1 METFMKYV
9 KLPKEIT
16 AFEHNYLVKLNR
28 VALYFFY
35 AHIPVFMLV
44 AWACNTGPL
53 FALILSLA
61 VLVGPTIAQFTLKNE
76 RTKSMVYGFTSMAMG
91 GLLVHLGQ
99 GPVQIEMHFYFFAL
113 LAMLCMY
120 GNPSVN
126 IVAAVTVAVHHLVFW
141 KFLPHSVFNYDAPFW
156 VVGVHAAFVV
166 LETVAACFISRRFF
180 DDVIG
185 LEKIVQE
192 RTKAVQM
199 ILDNIGEGFMTVD
212 LHGAMSEERSS
223 IVATWFGDSGDK
235 NTFSEYMRGIDS
247 AAADWFDLGLES
259 LRDGFLPNEVSI
271 SQLPQRVMVGSQTL
285 ELSYKPIYN
294 DGDKEKIEKLLIIIS
309 DITSRLESEQA
320 DVQQKQ
326 LMQIFEHIMRD
337 KLGFLQFLTE
347 ASELIDRVINR
358 KYRDLAELKRIIHT
372 IKGNA
377 GLFGMSTVAN
387 ICHELEDEIVAE
399 NAAPEQNRLMA
410 MRDEWDRVRGKL
422 DKLLGDKM
430 EKNIEIND
438 DDYAALL
445 RALLSSE
452 DPVKIAKMVQSWKLE
467 TAQRRLAFV
476 KQQAESLAQRMG
488 KQGLEVKIHPNN
500 IRFESDD
507 WASFW
512 SSFTHILRNAIDHG
526 IEPPE
531 ERFQVGKPEHGSLHI
546 ETYIDDGEFVIAFE
560 DDGRGI
566 DWDAV
571 ATKAKLADLPHA
583 SEKDLVNAIFK
594 DGITTKAIVT
604 QFSGRG
610 VGMGAVS
617 EECAKRGGKIEL
629 DSKPGRGT
637 RFLFRFP
644 MNESI
649 YNADQGLQANAA

>member
-1 METFMKYV
+1 
-9 KLPKEIT
+9 
-16 AFEHNYLVKLNR
+16 
-28 VALYFFY
+28 
-35 AHIPVFMLV
+35 
-44 AWACNTGPL
+44 
-53 FALILSLA
+53 
-61 VLVGPTIAQFTLKNE
+61 
-76 RTKSMVYGFTSMAMG
+76 
-91 GLLVHLGQ
+91 
-99 GPVQIEMHFYFFAL
+99 
-113 LAMLCMY
+113 
-120 GNPSVN
+120 
-126 IVAAVTVAVHHLVFW
+126 
-141 KFLPHSVFNYDAPFW
+141 
-156 VVGVHAAFVV
+156 
-166 LETVAACFISRRFF
+166 
-180 DDVIG
+180 
-185 LEKIVQE
+185 
-192 RTKAVQM
+192 
-199 ILDNIGEGFMTVD
+199 
-212 LHGAMSEERSS
+212 
-223 IVATWFGDSGDK
+223 
-235 NTFSEYMRGIDS
+235 
-247 AAADWFDLGLES
+247 
-259 LRDGFLPNEVSI
+259 
-271 SQLPQRVMVGSQTL
+271 
-285 ELSYKPIYN
+285 
-294 DGDKEKIEKLLIIIS
+294 
-309 DITSRLESEQA
+309 
-320 DVQQKQ
+320 
-326 LMQIFEHIMRD
+326 
-337 KLGFLQFLTE
+337 
-347 ASELIDRVINR
+347 
-358 KYRDLAELKRIIHT
+358 
-372 IKGNA
+372 
-377 GLFGMSTVAN
+377 
-387 ICHELEDEIVAE
+387 LEDEIVAE
-399 NAAPEQNRLMA
+399 NATPEQNRLMA